1 MRALILV
8 LAKIRAVAS
17 AQFVHQVL
25 EARGQA
31 GKFGAQAL
39 PQPFAHG
46 VANRPAGP
54 VIERFGAVS
63 NPAHDGFRL
72 RDLDEL
78 LLGQVTGPNIVSACD
93 GNACFLVKI
102 A

>member
-54 VIERFGAVS
+54 VIERFAAVVD
-63 NPAHDGFRL
+63 PAVHDEFRL
-72 RDLDEL
+72 ASVFAE
-78 LLGQVTGPNIVSACD
+78 
-93 GNACFLVKI
+93 
-102 A
+102 